1 MEGEYEMSE
10 QNLKQVLA
18 KKQAILQGDADGIAK
33 QRAAGKLTARERVM
47 KLLDAGSF
55 VETDALVSRGE
66 DYAGVITGYGT
77 VQDRP
82 VYLFAQDF
90 TVHGGAM
97 GKAQAA
103 KICKVLDLAQKT
115 GAPVIALCDSAGVRV
130 DEGAEAMN
138 AYASIYAKLAKMSGV
153 VPVIALVLGPVVG
166 GAALI
171 AQLADVSIEAAG
183 VGQLM
188 VYGPQVVS
196 AMTGKTFDAKTLGG
210 AETMAAQGGV
220 ALTAEN
226 EDEAISLAVQ
236 VLDLLPGSNAEDAP
250 IVDTDDLNR
259 VLPAI
264 DADDSDALL
273 GAMADGASYIEL
285 YKAWGKE
292 LRIALARVGG
302 RTVGLVAGNAK
313 ENDGMLTP
321 AAAAKAARFIRLCDC
336 YSIPV
341 VSLINSKGI
350 AVPDA
355 KAQSWTMITAAQ
367 LLYAYAEATT
377 PKVSVIVG
385 NAIGQAYVAMGGK
398 ANADMTYAW
407 PGAVISAL
415 TPEAAVQV
423 LYVDELKADTKPAL
437 ETRAELEAKFAADV
451 ADGVAAAKAGMID
464 DVIDP
469 AETRKHVIAA
479 LEMLSSKRE
488 SNPPKKHGNLPL

>member
-1 MEGEYEMSE
+1 MSE
-10 QNLKQVLA
+10 QNLKQVQA
-18 KKQAILQGDADGIAK
+18 KKQAILQGDAERIAK

-55 VETDALVSRGE
+55 VEMDALVSRDE

-97 GKAQAA
+97 GAAQAK
-103 KICKVLDLAQKT
+103 KICKALDLAQKT
-115 GAPVIALCDSAGVRV
+115 GAPVIALCDSAGVRI
-130 DEGAEAMN
+130 DEGAAAMN
-138 AYASIYAKLAKMSGV
+138 AYARIYARLTKLSGV

-171 AQLADVSIEAAG
+171 AQLADVTIEAAD

-188 VYGPQVVS
+188 VYGPQVMSAVS
-196 AMTGKTFDAKTLGG
+196 GKTYDAKSLGG
-210 AETMAAQGGV
+210 AQAMAEQGGV
-220 ALTAEN
+220 ALTAAN
-226 EDEAISLAVQ
+226 EEEAISLAVQ
-236 VLDLLPGSNAEDAP
+236 LLDLLPGSNAEDAP
-250 IVDTDDLNR
+250 IVDTDDMNR
-259 VLPAI
+259 ILPAM

-273 GAMADGASYIEL
+273 GAMADGASYLEL

-292 LRIALARVGG
+292 IRIALCRVGG
-302 RTVGLVAGNAK
+302 RTTGLVVGNAR
-313 ENDGMLTP
+313 ENDGMLSP
-321 AAAAKAARFIRLCDC
+321 AAAAKAARFIRFCDC
-336 YSIPV
+336 YSLPV

-355 KAQSWTMITAAQ
+355 KAQSWTMITASQ

-423 LYVDELKADTKPAL
+423 LYVDELKADQKPAL
-437 ETRAELEAKFAADV
+437 ETRANLEKKFAEEV
-451 ADGVAAAKAGMID
+451 ADGVAAAQAGMID

-469 AETRKHVIAA
+469 AETRKYVIAA
-479 LEMLSSKRE
+479 LEMLSSKRD
-488 SNPPKKHGNLPL
+488 SHPPKKHGNLPL